1 MSYNNNNNI
10 SNNNKA
16 FIERVNRLIH
26 SQNMN

>member
-1 MSYNNNNNI
+1 MSYNNNNI